1 MRHGTSSLGSRTR
14 TPQAQAAERWDLWTG
29 VACTFQL
36 DPLHTQAGGVVLSPE
51 GSCLLAREATPSG
64 LYHPACWCCSI
75 VHTFVP
81 TRFSPRHRRLSP
93 KGHARSHPSSLSHSP
108 TAIYNSPDPPTFTNL
123 PHSPTLSLYRS
134 IPSSPPSLTLIL
146 ILTSPFRPSTRSEYS
161 LQARIPAALAN
172 AELAVVCW
180 HALVGRRCLRRH
192 LQMVD
197 PAVQR
202 LTPTTARTRHT
213 GQGTWPL
220 HSRIPSPSP
229 TNWP

>member
-1 MRHGTSSLGSRTR
+1 MLPCSLRFATFLTTRGRGDSFSIRT
-14 TPQAQAAERWDLWTG
+14 
-29 VACTFQL
+29 
-36 DPLHTQAGGVVLSPE
+36 LSPR
-51 GSCLLAREATPSG
+51 LLV
-64 LYHPACWCCSI
+64 LL
-75 VHTFVP
+75 HTFVP

-108 TAIYNSPDPPTFTNL
+108 TAIYNSSDPPTFTNP

-134 IPSSPPSLTLIL
+134 IYQVPHPHSPSSSSSP
-146 ILTSPFRPSTRSEYS
+146 SPFRPSTVRVLTAGPHPGGSRQCRAS
-161 LQARIPAALAN
+161 RRVL
-172 AELAVVCW
+172 W

-192 LQMVD
+192 LQIVD

-202 LTPTTARTRHT
+202 LTPTTARIRHT